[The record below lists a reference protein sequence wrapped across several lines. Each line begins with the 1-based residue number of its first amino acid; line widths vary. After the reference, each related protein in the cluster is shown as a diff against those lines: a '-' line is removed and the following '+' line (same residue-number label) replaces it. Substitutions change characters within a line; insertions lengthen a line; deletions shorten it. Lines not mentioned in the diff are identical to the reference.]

1 MADREKNQQ
10 PGIQSPEDYYGQGTG
25 PRHEAQEHDA
35 PEQHGTR
42 TPAPGEDRE
51 QEKHPYTIDPTE
63 RCAGAILDE
72 LPDGDGPRSDAGT
85 NPLPDVYWAAFQDKK
100 PGEE

>member
-1 MADREKNQQ
+1 MAERDRKQQ
-10 PGIQSPEDYYGQGTG
+10 GTQPPEDFYGRETAPRQAKEERSEGTV
-25 PRHEAQEHDA
+25 
-35 PEQHGTR
+35 GTR

-63 RCAGAILDE
+63 RTPGAILDE

-85 NPLPDVYWAAFQDKK
+85 NPLPDTYWDSY
-100 PGEE
+100 PGDDGPKRS